1 MKKIVLLLSVCG
13 MLCCCKPQEWDE
25 VVRVSYPLNEA
36 YSELIVNNAFRV
48 ETFVPSE
55 SQPYG
60 AIVEAGEKAQ
70 SLVRVE
76 VRNGKLY
83 IDLRSGNF
91 GSTKRPIVYL
101 PIEDIENLNVME
113 LNGASLFAART
124 GTMSLK
130 KIVLTGASVYSGDGV
145 IYATNDNDEL
155 EGEVSLNL
163 SGASEFSGIIYAPSV
178 KMNLSGASVY
188 KGTIH
193 APSVDAELS
202 GASQC
207 HLRKVSPDFS
217 GDIEMNMRLSGA
229 SKMESGAFA
238 TTHVRGELSGASSAK
253 VNCCDELSV
262 NLTGASVLRYS
273 VLSDA
278 CQLDFDCHWSEGSR
292 VIAE

>member
-13 MLCCCKPQEWDE
+13 MLCCCKPQEWGE

-48 ETFVPSE
+48 EAFVPSE

-124 GTMSLK
+124 GSMSLK

-163 SGASEFSGIIYAPSV
+163 SGASDFSGIIY
-178 KMNLSGASVY
+178 
-188 KGTIH
+188 

-207 HLRKVSPDFS
+207 HLRNVSPDFS

-278 CQLDFDCHWSEGSR
+278 CQLDFDCHWSEGSM

>member
-13 MLCCCKPQEWDE
+13 MLCCCKPQEWGE

-101 PIEDIENLNVME
+101 PVEDIENLNVME

-124 GTMSLK
+124 GSMSLK

-178 KMNLSGASVY
+178 
-188 KGTIH
+188 
-193 APSVDAELS
+193 DAELS

-207 HLRKVSPDFS
+207 HLGKVSPDFS